1 MGLPVGVAVRAVTGL
16 RVSRFP
22 GNVAKSLRS
31 KWKRKMHA
39 EKRKKNAPKE
49 LSRLKSI
56 LKMDG
61 DVLMKDVQ
69 GIATVLVPKHC
80 QEQTQCVVQGEKDDM
95 KMETEMKR
103 NRKSLIEQHGQYPI
117 WTNQRQRKRLRQSEK
132 KGRGKAKPKQQ
143 KQRRVWLGRLLNP

>member
-1 MGLPVGVAVRAVTGL
+1 MGLPVGVAVRTVTGL
-16 RVSRFP
+16 GVSRFP
-22 GNVAKSLRS
+22 GNVAKSLR
-31 KWKRKMHA
+31 
-39 EKRKKNAPKE
+39 KKKECPKE

-143 KQRRVWLGRLLNP
+143 KQRRVWLVFT